1 MSRHWTRQKEALS
14 AGAAEEDSLTW
25 RVQIGQFAGAGVLW
39 SPPGRCATRFLRLQV
54 LCFFLTAVL
63 VYRTSHFSP
72 CGPSPFSLSARNRR
86 SHPLPPFTF
95 DVTTW
100 ANQEQS
106 SNSGSQSLP
115 RVLYQTTSF
124 DQLELRASK
133 NVSHGPTRCSVVL
146 IVFYH

>member
-1 MSRHWTRQKEALS
+1 MTETAAAES
-14 AGAAEEDSLTW
+14 AKSPNLLTLTESTSSVVQSGSSVTTLCHATELGRRKRCQPGAAEEDSLTW

-39 SPPGRCATRFLRLQV
+39 SPPGRCATRFLWLQV

-95 DVTTW
+95 DVTT
-100 ANQEQS
+100 
-106 SNSGSQSLP
+106 
-115 RVLYQTTSF
+115 
-124 DQLELRASK
+124 
-133 NVSHGPTRCSVVL
+133 
-146 IVFYH
+146 